1 GVTAVNHYSWFGG
14 VYDEPKNMFP
24 NFAMDPETVGQV
36 WAQYGFHPVALES
49 FRKIRNAALVGEQ
62 TMRKFHFRIGQQVT
76 LSSSVYPVDLTF
88 QIVGVIPRPDSPL
101 FWFNRQYLEEA
112 MERCGGM
119 RMVGWVW
126 LRVARPE
133 DAERVMRTV
142 VDLFRNSEA
151 EVAAETEKSFFA
163 SFFSS
168 MQGILRVVLI
178 VGFLVVGAVVL
189 IAANTAAMGVRER
202 ILEIAVLK
210 SLGFQRRPILL
221 TLMAESAL
229 VALLG
234 GLLGGLQGMLASTGE
249 PDNLIVLRKGA
260 TSDGASVVPR
270 EAAQALR
277 ALAGVAR
284 APDGTPLASPEML
297 NQPFLHTEAGTRE
310 NVLVR
315 GVEPVAFTVHRAVR
329 VVEGRM
335 FRPKLG
341 EVVIGRGAL
350 RRYAPGGLGSALAF
364 GRRRWTVVGVFD
376 SGGTA
381 FDSEIWADL
390 TDVLDDTR
398 REGFVS
404 GVRLRVAPGTD
415 GRALARRIESDGR
428 FTLEAKPEADYYR
441 EQAETANALYILVL
455 TLGIAMA
462 VGATFGALNTLYAA

>member
-1 GVTAVNHYSWFGG
+1 MPIPLAYNLRNIAVRRWTTAFTMGG
-14 VYDEPKNMFP
+14 V
-24 NFAMDPETVGQV
+24 AMV
-36 WAQYGFHPVALES
+36 VAATMLL
-49 FRKIRNAALVGEQ
+49 AALVG
-62 TMRKFHFRIGQQVT
+62 G
-76 LSSSVYPVDLTF
+76 
-88 QIVGVIPRPDSPL
+88 
-101 FWFNRQYLEEA
+101 
-112 MERCGGM
+112 
-119 RMVGWVW
+119 
-126 LRVARPE
+126 
-133 DAERVMRTV
+133 
-142 VDLFRNSEA
+142 
-151 EVAAETEKSFFA
+151 
-163 SFFSS
+163 
-168 MQGILRVVLI
+168 
-178 VGFLVVGAVVL
+178 
-189 IAANTAAMGVRER
+189 
-202 ILEIAVLK
+202 LK
-210 SLGFQRRPILL
+210 
-221 TLMAESAL
+221 
-229 VALLG
+229 
-234 GLLGGLQGMLASTGE
+234 GMLTSTGE

-428 FTLEAKPEADYYR
+428 FTLEAKPEVDYYR

-455 TLGIAMA
+455 TLGVAMA
-462 VGATFGALNTLYAA
+462 VGATFGALNTMYAAVAARTAEIGTLRALGFSRGAVLASFLTESCLLAAGGLVVGAALAGLAVLGINTLLSGVQFSMMTFSVATVFLRLSPGGAALGLLFATGVGVLGGLAPAWRAARLRVVDALHRA

>member
-1 GVTAVNHYSWFGG
+1 MPIPLAYNLRNIAVRRWTTAFTMGG
-14 VYDEPKNMFP
+14 V
-24 NFAMDPETVGQV
+24 AMV
-36 WAQYGFHPVALES
+36 VAATMLL
-49 FRKIRNAALVGEQ
+49 AALV
-62 TMRKFHFRIGQQVT
+62 
-76 LSSSVYPVDLTF
+76 
-88 QIVGVIPRPDSPL
+88 
-101 FWFNRQYLEEA
+101 
-112 MERCGGM
+112 
-119 RMVGWVW
+119 
-126 LRVARPE
+126 
-133 DAERVMRTV
+133 
-142 VDLFRNSEA
+142 
-151 EVAAETEKSFFA
+151 
-163 SFFSS
+163 
-168 MQGILRVVLI
+168 
-178 VGFLVVGAVVL
+178 
-189 IAANTAAMGVRER
+189 
-202 ILEIAVLK
+202 
-210 SLGFQRRPILL
+210 
-221 TLMAESAL
+221 
-229 VALLG
+229 
-234 GLLGGLQGMLASTGE
+234 GGLQGMLASTGE

-277 ALAGVAR
+277 ALTGVAR

-428 FTLEAKPEADYYR
+428 FTLEAKPEVDYYR

-462 VGATFGALNTLYAA
+462 VGATFGALNTMYAAVAARTAEIGTLRALGFSRGAVLASFLTESCLLAAGGLLVGAALAGLAVLGINTLLSGVQFSMMTFSVATVFLRLSPGGAALGLLFATGVGVLGGLAPAWRAARLRVVDALHRA